1 MIGEYRYKNHVLQ
14 IIDILFMKFS
24 EASSHC
30 YSLKDLRSCMQDILE
45 SGYHVS
51 QYFSLLVCKQKRRNL
66 AHSLFSFSLLSLYV
80 KI

>member
-14 IIDILFMKFS
+14 VIDILFTKFS

-51 QYFSLLVCKQKRRNL
+51 QYFSLIL
-66 AHSLFSFSLLSLYV
+66 
-80 KI
+80 

>member
-14 IIDILFMKFS
+14 IIDILFTKFS

-51 QYFSLLVCKQKRRNL
+51 RCFSLFFVNKKGE
-66 AHSLFSFSLLSLYV
+66 
-80 KI
+80 I